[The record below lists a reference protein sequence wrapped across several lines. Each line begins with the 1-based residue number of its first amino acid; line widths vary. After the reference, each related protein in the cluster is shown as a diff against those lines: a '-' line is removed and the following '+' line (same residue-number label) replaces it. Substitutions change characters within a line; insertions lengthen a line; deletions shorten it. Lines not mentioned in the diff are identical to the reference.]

1 MEDDAAAEAVTTTA
15 ETLVADAIDA
25 AVNGGDMDPG
35 GGDMDPGGGEEE
47 DDEEYVEMD
56 EKLSYLSPLLRLLTM
71 THLFI
76 SFSILVAYYQL
87 KVNFCTQLIIIWNM
101 HYFSNCSWKGKEQ

>member
-1 MEDDAAAEAVTTTA
+1 MEDMEDDATAEAVTTTA
-15 ETLVADAIDA
+15 ETLVADVIDA
-25 AVNGGDMDPG
+25 AVNGGDADP
-35 GGDMDPGGGEEE
+35 GGEEE

-87 KVNFCTQLIIIWNM
+87 KVNFCTQFISI
-101 HYFSNCSWKGKEQ
+101 

>member
-1 MEDDAAAEAVTTTA
+1 MEDDATAEVVTTTA

-25 AVNGGDMDPG
+25 AVNGGDA
-35 GGDMDPGGGEEE
+35 DPGGGEEE

-87 KVNFCTQLIIIWNM
+87 KVNFCTQLIIIWNI
-101 HYFSNCSWKGKEQ
+101 HYFNNCSWKGKEK

>member
-1 MEDDAAAEAVTTTA
+1 MEDDATAEAVATTA
-15 ETLVADAIDA
+15 ETLVADVIDA
-25 AVNGGDMDPG
+25 AVNGGDADPG
-35 GGDMDPGGGEEE
+35 GGGEEE

-87 KVNFCTQLIIIWNM
+87 KVNFCTQFISI
-101 HYFSNCSWKGKEQ
+101 